1 MINRDW
7 YNSIKKSKLSPPGY
21 IFGIV
26 WPILYILIFIS
37 FIIRFYNGIENNYL
51 GLVFFVLQ
59 MVCNLIWS
67 PLFFRYKKINWALF
81 DLILTII
88 FTGLTIYYFNKKSK
102 LSAYLLM
109 PYMIWICFALYLNI
123 YIVINNKI

>member
-1 MINRDW
+1 MINRVW
-7 YNSIKKSKLSPPGY
+7 YNSLKKSNLTPPSY

-26 WPILYILIFIS
+26 WPILYILIFLS
-37 FIIRFYNGIENNYL
+37 FIVRFYKKKNMNDL
-51 GLVFFVLQ
+51 GLLFFVLQ

-67 PLFFRYKKINWALF
+67 RLFFTYQKLRWALF

-102 LSAYLLM
+102 LSAYLLI

>member
-1 MINRDW
+1 MINRVW
-7 YNSIKKSKLSPPGY
+7 YNSLKKSNLTPPSY

-26 WPILYILIFIS
+26 WPILYILIFLS
-37 FIIRFYNGIENNYL
+37 FIVRFDKKKNMNDL
-51 GLVFFVLQ
+51 GLLFFVLQ

-67 PLFFRYKKINWALF
+67 RLFFTYQKLRWALF